1 MKDSFSRFKVSSIGT
16 AIYSFISVLY
26 LWKLYGLNKILVSL
40 QKQGEGA
47 FQLIK
52 TDGYAPIKYLVG
64 AIILGIIGILLGIY
78 VIRFAIKNSSHWF
91 DVVLNILILLVVIIL
106 LILIIKFITIP
117 ILRIIF
123 TVFIAGIGILSA
135 ISNSN

>member
-1 MKDSFSRFKVSSIGT
+1 MKDSFSKFKVSSIGIV
-16 AIYSFISVLY
+16 IYFFISVFY
-26 LWKLYGLNKILVSL
+26 LWKLYGLNKILVSF

-52 TDGYAPIKYLVG
+52 IDGYAPIKYLVW
-64 AIILGIIGILLGIY
+64 AIILGIIGILLCIY
-78 VIRFAIKNSSHWF
+78 VIRCAIENSSHWF

-123 TVFIAGIGILSA
+123 TVFIAGIGTLSA